1 MSMQVNI
8 FKLKDKAQTS
18 GSSLKMDE
26 ESEVQLAHDSVLSIK
41 LQGITN
47 VPEDII
53 PSEMRNKVYIQVLI
67 EDDTFNSQVRLI

>member
-18 GSSLKMDE
+18 GSSLKVDD

-41 LQGITN
+41 LQVITN
-47 VPEDII
+47 LPEEMI

-67 EDDTFNSQVRLI
+67 EDDTFNSQVR

>member
-18 GSSLKMDE
+18 GSSLKVDE
-26 ESEVQLAHDSVLSIK
+26 DSEVQLAHDSVLSIK
-41 LQGITN
+41 LQVITN
-47 VPEDII
+47 LPEEMI

-67 EDDTFNSQVRLI
+67 EDDTFNSQVR